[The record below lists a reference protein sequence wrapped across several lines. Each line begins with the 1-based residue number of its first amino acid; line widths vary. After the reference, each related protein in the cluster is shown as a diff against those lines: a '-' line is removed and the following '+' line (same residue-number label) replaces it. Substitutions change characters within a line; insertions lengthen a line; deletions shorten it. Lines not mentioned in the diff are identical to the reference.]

1 MSFIPFKF
9 KKANAPTRLAFFEKQ
24 PTWGDLTS
32 KIAQL
37 FDIPPKDVGVAFVD
51 KWKDAVTLYSEEH
64 FIHFYKSLDRS
75 SAEEIKFVI
84 QDLRSPDGES
94 TICGHPHQSIMYWAA
109 TIRALMSS
117 ACAVFGLPWLSFI
130 SCRVCASV
138 FCADV
143 FYALMS
149 FVHAGVL
156 AGVLYHES
164 LCFY

>member
-94 TICGHPHQSIMYWAA
+94 TICFQSIMCWPA